1 MCRLVDM
8 EAMFYNLDDSDVTH
22 VRRRDEVSAAAVQD
36 VA

>member
-8 EAMFYNLDDSDVTH
+8 EAMFWNLDDSD
-22 VRRRDEVSAAAVQD
+22 VRRRDEVSTASVQD